1 MSIFIDC
8 GTNLKQGMEEI
19 FPLHDD
25 IEKIYSFEAN
35 TKVYDFI
42 DKNDDVC
49 YFNFAVS
56 DKTGFTGFYIE
67 KDHYSENKDY
77 FGLSSRIQSPEIR
90 DSGIFSNGVK
100 SIVVNGT
107 TFSNVEEYVSD
118 TYEKIIV
125 PKIRLVDF
133 IDYLNVENNIIIL
146 KLDIEGEEY
155 AILEDMKKS
164 NSFRKIKK
172 LYVEF
177 HENTRLSNYDND
189 QTWIEYFQKI
199 NLSFTRW
206 K

>member
-1 MSIFIDC
+1 M
-8 GTNLKQGMEEI
+8 
-19 FPLHDD
+19 
-25 IEKIYSFEAN
+25 
-35 TKVYDFI
+35 
-42 DKNDDVC
+42 
-49 YFNFAVS
+49 
-56 DKTGFTGFYIE
+56 
-67 KDHYSENKDY
+67 
-77 FGLSSRIQSPEIR
+77 
-90 DSGIFSNGVK
+90 
-100 SIVVNGT
+100 
-107 TFSNVEEYVSD
+107 
-118 TYEKIIV
+118 
-125 PKIRLVDF
+125 VDF
-133 IDYLNVENNIIIL
+133 IDYLNVEDNTIIL